1 MEQVRELGRIEEG
14 MLARS
19 LAGHDKD
26 RLYIIIRRDAEYVWL
41 VDGITRTMEKPKKK
55 KVRHI
60 QIIHRFAKPVK
71 RALESG
77 TALQN
82 EQIKQIIQS
91 ESRKRREDKHVEC
104 RCN

>member
-1 MEQVRELGRIEEG
+1 MEQVRESGRIEEG
-14 MLARS
+14 MFARS

-91 ESRKRREDKHVEC
+91 ESRKAAGG
-104 RCN
+104 